1 MFIIIKEKDGETY
14 SKELD
19 DKEIEKQGK
28 QMASEI
34 LTRLRANDDLK
45 DIPIHFA
52 IYKQSDQNSITPGE
66 FIANTTVDDDQTKIN
81 KWKKLIKCQHYYH
94 LQQQKYNENL
104 NNNFKQFNDNLQSY
118 FTNFTQAVGKVKFDG
133 KTNTINYRFTY

>member
-1 MFIIIKEKDGETY
+1 
-14 SKELD
+14 
-19 DKEIEKQGK
+19 
-28 QMASEI
+28 MASEI

-94 LQQQKYNENL
+94 LQQQK
-104 NNNFKQFNDNLQSY
+104 
-118 FTNFTQAVGKVKFDG
+118 
-133 KTNTINYRFTY
+133 NTMKI

>member
-94 LQQQKYNENL
+94 LQQQKI
-104 NNNFKQFNDNLQSY
+104 Q
-118 FTNFTQAVGKVKFDG
+118 
-133 KTNTINYRFTY
+133 

>member
-1 MFIIIKEKDGETY
+1 
-14 SKELD
+14 
-19 DKEIEKQGK
+19 
-28 QMASEI
+28 MASEI

-81 KWKKLIKCQHYYH
+81 KWKKLIKCQIITIFNK
-94 LQQQKYNENL
+94 KYNENL

-118 FTNFTQAVGKVKFDG
+118 FTNFTQAVGKVKFD
-133 KTNTINYRFTY
+133 KNQHN

>member
-1 MFIIIKEKDGETY
+1 
-14 SKELD
+14 
-19 DKEIEKQGK
+19 
-28 QMASEI
+28 MASEI

-81 KWKKLIKCQHYYH
+81 KWKKLIKCRIITIFNK
-94 LQQQKYNENL
+94 KYNENL

-133 KTNTINYRFTY
+133 KNQHN